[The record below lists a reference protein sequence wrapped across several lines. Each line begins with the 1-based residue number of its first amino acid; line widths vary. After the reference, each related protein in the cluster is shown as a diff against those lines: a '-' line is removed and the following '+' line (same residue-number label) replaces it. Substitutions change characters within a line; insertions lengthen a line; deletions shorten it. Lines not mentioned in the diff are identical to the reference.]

1 MSKLECLTEGISRA
15 LDPEG
20 PQGAFITGEERVA
33 LKQGE
38 GTERQPPAAFVDM
51 VVTYFNNDDGLHALS
66 RQELRSLRLAF
77 PQLTAEF
84 VHLLRHNPRL
94 PPAVRFFT
102 NDAERHPFDTLHW
115 RERWRQFSQQFEEL
129 RTKTG
134 ILVILPSTDDE
145 DSWNHLE
152 GAASSFLNQ
161 PHLEK
166 RLSFLH
172 EEVGVQKL
180 SLRVAESLLHPS
192 LNEVWSAVD
201 LNAARDYLRLL
212 RPFADTDDPLYDFV
226 LSSRS
231 GKAIRVQDLKP
242 EEIQAF
248 QTLAQEANPRDVKS
262 LLDKPSQLVT
272 RATTVARLRT
282 IFPNFLRRMMKSNL
296 DAALRVLDEV
306 ATLSEDDYQ
315 TLSRLS
321 RRIQPLLESHLS
333 ENYPVR
339 TIQTVLALSHDSP
352 ELLDHLLQFA
362 QRGLHLTVYPSQ
374 LKEIEGLLPP
384 GDGHGQILEAAQ
396 EIVAELRP
404 KRLELHPE
412 EQSAFF
418 ALLAR
423 GSGRFLVQLARR
435 IQDPE
440 RFASFLPIARKWGEG
455 AALSL
460 EEMDPPLYGYSINS
474 EKAINELLQ
483 ILPEERQR
491 FGHFLKTNFPYE
503 MNNNTLSPSQ
513 WIDIWKARESLK
525 DPSKRALHRAVVE
538 RLELTQNEALRLLD
552 DLPKVE
558 IPPDFSLRRVTA
570 ALETLVSIPDLDGDI
585 VLQALPTVND
595 EGLALLNTLVR
606 IGYLEDAKTAEKILS
621 IMDSQAQRSQR
632 LMAALASGSLEGH
645 LKSLLEN
652 TEIEYERSD
661 AFLQIGSW
669 PEGVDPSVVMTALH
683 QIPGLNKIPLFL
695 ITYFLHTPQDLET
708 LRDPQFR
715 VWLSRLL
722 ERVPELKVPQNSIT
736 GEGPRHELPAG
747 NLLDLVKVYQ
757 LGERARS
764 EVLEA
769 RFLED
774 WRQFTR
780 RLHPPPAPE
789 ARTIGNY
796 YLLLNAKNALF
807 LLTYPLP
814 TSWSDFDRFLAENGL
829 RRATRESYQTFALK
843 ETRNEIRTIYEELQR
858 NPNYGETLVYD
869 RPPQRRADE
878 SGREYEERPSWNEAP
893 ILAKLRAILM
903 KQALVGD
910 PDLRRE
916 IARNLHADVADG
928 ATEFGGRIVLDPAAW
943 KIRVENLPVIP
954 LSDGVTA
961 ILDPIKDLGLFE
973 YHQHA
978 LEADMSRFAGPSC
991 GRNFL
996 EDEADCGVAAQ
1007 QEEIQIVFTSLGF
1020 RDQDGKRYVSFNV
1033 DLYGPNR
1040 LVIDLG
1046 NFESPID

>member
-1 MSKLECLTEGISRA
+1 
-15 LDPEG
+15 
-20 PQGAFITGEERVA
+20 
-33 LKQGE
+33 
-38 GTERQPPAAFVDM
+38 M
-51 VVTYFNNDDGLHALS
+51 VVTYFNNDDGLHTLS

-102 NDAERHPFDTLHW
+102 NDAERHPSDTLHW
-115 RERWRQFSQQFEEL
+115 REQWQQFSHRFEEL

-134 ILVILPSTDDE
+134 VFIQLPPTDDE

-161 PHLEK
+161 PNLEK

-180 SLRVAESLLHPS
+180 RLSVAESLLHPS
-192 LNEVWSAVD
+192 LNEVWSAVNLGD
-201 LNAARDYLRLL
+201 ARDYLRFL
-212 RPFADTDDPLYDFV
+212 RPFADTDDPLYGFV

-242 EEIQAF
+242 EEIRAF
-248 QTLAQEANPRDVKS
+248 RTLAQEANPRDAKS

-272 RATTVARLRT
+272 RAATLARFRT
-282 IFPNFLRRMMKSNL
+282 ISPNFLRKMMKSNL

-306 ATLSEDDYQ
+306 ATLSGNDYQ
-315 TLSRLS
+315 TLSRLA
-321 RRIQPLLESHLS
+321 RRLKPLFESSLS
-333 ENYPVR
+333 EGYPVG
-339 TIQTVLALSHDSP
+339 TIRTVLELSHASP
-352 ELLDHLLQFA
+352 EFLDRLLQFA
-362 QRGLHLTVYPSQ
+362 QRGLHLTIYSNQVR
-374 LKEIEGLLPP
+374 EIEGLLLQ
-384 GDGHGQILEAAQ
+384 DGHGQFLEAAQ

-404 KRLELHPE
+404 KRLELDPE

-423 GSGRFLVQLARR
+423 GSGRFLVQLAGR
-435 IQDPE
+435 IQDPQ
-440 RFASFLPIARKWGEG
+440 RFADFLPIARKWGEG

-513 WIDIWKARESLK
+513 WIDTWKARESLK
-525 DPSKRALHRAVVE
+525 DPLKRALHRAVVE
-538 RLELTQNEALRLLD
+538 RLELTQNEASRLLD
-552 DLPKVE
+552 DLPKIE

-570 ALETLVSIPDLDGDI
+570 ALETLVSIPDLDGDV

-606 IGYLEDAKTAEKILS
+606 IGYLEDAKTAEKILA
-621 IMDSQAQRSQR
+621 IMDSQVQRSPR
-632 LMAALASGSLEGH
+632 LMAALASGSLEGR
-645 LKSLLEN
+645 LRSLLEN
-652 TEIEYERSD
+652 TEIQYERSN
-661 AFLQIGSW
+661 ALLQIGSW

-683 QIPGLNKIPLFL
+683 QIPGLKKIPLFL
-695 ITYFLHTPQDLET
+695 ITYFLHTPQDLGT
-708 LRDPQFR
+708 LKDPQFR
-715 VWLSRLL
+715 SWLSRLL

-747 NLLDLVKVYQ
+747 NLLDLVKIYQ
-757 LGERARS
+757 MGERARN

-789 ARTIGNY
+789 APTIGNY
-796 YLLLNAKNALF
+796 YLLLNSEDALF
-807 LLTYPLP
+807 PLTYPLT
-814 TSWSDFDRFLAENGL
+814 TSWPDFDHFLAENGL
-829 RRATRESYQTFALK
+829 WRATRESYQTFVLK
-843 ETRNEIRTIYEELQR
+843 ETRNEVRTIYEELRR
-858 NPNYGETLVYD
+858 NPNYGEALVYD
-869 RPPQRRADE
+869 RPPQRRADD
-878 SGREYEERPSWNEAP
+878 SGREYEERPSWKEIP
-893 ILAKLRAILM
+893 ILARLRAILM

-928 ATEFGGRIVLDPAAW
+928 ATEFGGRIVLDHAAW
-943 KIRVENLPVIP
+943 KFRVEGLPVIP

-961 ILDPIKDLGLFE
+961 ILDPVRDLGLFE

-1046 NFESPID
+1046 NFEAPID